1 MPYVESIDSY
11 SMTASSGSITGHLFQ
26 AKQLGEVI
34 ITQGNTTLTKI
45 VQADAN
51 GLFTLSLTAAESKL
65 FSTAPYKI
73 ELDALSTLMPQAALQ
88 ALAKISPTEIYKT
101 NLAKNVGTVD
111 TSIQHLDFQDL
122 STSGGGYTL
131 INSSY
136 HGYSLTAG
144 GSNDIY
150 VLNGSTYNGSSGY
163 HNAAVESGKANVA
176 YNGYANFPIDIKHA
190 DGTAFNFYGITLESA
205 WESLETITIS
215 AYSSTSVLNNST
227 LLHSET
233 VTLNNRT
240 LSHITENWTNVKT
253 VEITLVGYGTHLA
266 ITDLAVSG

>member
-73 ELDALSTLMPQAALQ
+73 ELDALSTSMPLAVLQ
-88 ALAKISPTEIYKT
+88 ALAKTSPTEIYKT
-101 NLAKNVGTVD
+101 NLAKNVGTVTVD
-111 TSIQHLDFQDL
+111 TSVQHLDFQDL
-122 STSGGGYTL
+122 PSGYGTL

-150 VLNGSTYNGSSGY
+150 VLNGNTYAGGY

-176 YNGYANFPIDIKHA
+176 YNGYGTFPIDIKHA

-205 WESLETITIS
+205 WNPLETIKIS

-233 VTLNNRT
+233 VTLNNLT

-253 VEITLVGYGTHLA
+253 VEITLVGSGTQLA
-266 ITDLAVSG
+266 ITDLLVSR